1 MGKVFLSFSSQ
12 DDPLA
17 TFVASEL
24 ASDGISVFKA
34 PSSITPGEGWSKAIT
49 ENLRDSE
56 WVVVLMSQHATHS
69 KWVNQEVGGAL
80 VGGKKLVPIV
90 WDMDPSSL
98 PGWLRDYQA
107 LNLRGMDWQQI
118 RAGVSSIAKRIKADD
133 VAGLLIVSALIAGL
147 IYVGRNS
154 S

>member
-1 MGKVFLSFSSQ
+1 
-12 DDPLA
+12 
-17 TFVASEL
+17 
-24 ASDGISVFKA
+24 
-34 PSSITPGEGWSKAIT
+34 
-49 ENLRDSE
+49 
-56 WVVVLMSQHATHS
+56 MSQHATHS
-69 KWVNQEVGGAL
+69 KWVNQEVGGAH

-90 WDMDPSSL
+90 WDMDPSLL

-118 RAGVSSIAKRIKADD
+118 RAGVSSIARRIKADD
-133 VAGLLIVSALIAGL
+133 VAGLLIVSALIACL